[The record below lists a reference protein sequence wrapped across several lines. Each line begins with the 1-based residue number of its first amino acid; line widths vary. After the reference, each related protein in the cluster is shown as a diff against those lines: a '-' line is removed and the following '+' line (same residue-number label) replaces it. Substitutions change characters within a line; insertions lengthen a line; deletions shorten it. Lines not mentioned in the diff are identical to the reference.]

1 MQNGS
6 KALPEPM
13 QTAQRAVGSAGSET
27 LRWKPQLHLMGFTHL
42 PNPTDPLG
50 AALVFLC
57 PALVPVLLT
66 HTFTPKLTTH
76 CPLMSFWHMS
86 SPRPPRIPNKQRKRS
101 INPSSRTSSQP
112 SSEPFILQ
120 IVPQHTDLRFLFLF
134 LHLSDHHQGE

>member
-1 MQNGS
+1 MGRRLCLSQCKQHSVQWGQLAA
-6 KALPEPM
+6 KP
-13 QTAQRAVGSAGSET
+13 SAGNHSSTSWASPTSRTRRT
-27 LRWKPQLHLMGFTHL
+27 LLEQPWCFC
-42 PNPTDPLG
+42 
-50 AALVFLC
+50 AL
-57 PALVPVLLT
+57 LVPVLLT

-120 IVPQHTDLRFLFLF
+120 IVPQHTDPRFLFLF

>member
-13 QTAQRAVGSAGSET
+13 QTAQRGVGSAGSET

-42 PNPTDPLG
+42 PNPTDPSRSSPG
-50 AALVFLC
+50 VF
-57 PALVPVLLT
+57 VPCSSPCSSP
-66 HTFTPKLTTH
+66 TPSKLTTH

-120 IVPQHTDLRFLFLF
+120 IVPQHTDPRFLFLF